1 MSEEKCC
8 VCSTS
13 MQPIFKGC
21 VLQRHQVTYF
31 QCADCGFLRT
41 QNPTWLDEAYSSAI
55 ARSDTGLVVRN
66 LQIARRLACVLD
78 AFFEPDGRFLDTAGG
93 TGLLTRLM
101 RDTGFDFWWEDP
113 YCNNV
118 MAAGFEV
125 APAASDFEA
134 VTAFEALEHMVNPME
149 FIKDSLS
156 RSRTKTLIFSTELY
170 APPKPRKDWWY
181 LAQSTGQHISF
192 FTRKTMET
200 IAVHHGLNFYSQ
212 GLIHMLTE
220 KSIDPKRYR
229 KTMRRVDRGLYEKVA
244 IRMHGL
250 TQADHEKMI
259 QQAVSAPAIQ
269 SSGA

>member
-1 MSEEKCC
+1 
-8 VCSTS
+8 

-66 LQIARRLACVLD
+66 LQIARHLACVLD

-113 YCNNV
+113 YCENV

-156 RSRTKTLIFSTELY
+156 RSRTKTLIFFNRAIRTTKAAQRLVVLG
-170 APPKPRKDWWY
+170 PIDWAAH
-181 LAQSTGQHISF
+181 L
-192 FTRKTMET
+192 
-200 IAVHHGLNFYSQ
+200 VFYTQ
-212 GLIHMLTE
+212 DDGN
-220 KSIDPKRYR
+220 
-229 KTMRRVDRGLYEKVA
+229 DRG
-244 IRMHGL
+244 
-250 TQADHEKMI
+250 
-259 QQAVSAPAIQ
+259 
-269 SSGA
+269 SSRA